1 MTDLVKAV
9 YGDLVLRPTSAT
21 TGGTTLTGL
30 DPDQPIRLII
40 PHGVVTRRHG
50 FKRDAVRSRAKAV
63 APAAMLMC
71 PAMGGDVETTKLLF
85 AAHSLDGQ
93 GIVSRGVNALLAG
106 RQPVAVPAVIR
117 PRDATEDYIYFP
129 ALQLFEDADPLVN
142 RSPVA
147 FHELAE
153 SSLILLPGSVE
164 LSDVAAITVGTSS
177 DVDAAIEEAS
187 GEGMAYITKK
197 ITVAQLVALGA
208 ATSGRIAMDD
218 AIPAGAVPLA
228 FTARNRGTAF
238 TSSGGSV
245 TQLDA
250 SIVATG
256 QTADALVGSEVGSL
270 MTAGRRG
277 GQTLGR
283 SAVAASVAPWPN
295 GAWTPEV
302 YFECNQN
309 LSTLE
314 GGDDGIEIIIV
325 YQNVTLPS

>member
-21 TGGTTLTGL
+21 QGGTTLTGL

-40 PHGVVTRRHG
+40 PHGLITRRHG
-50 FKRDAVRSRAKAV
+50 LKRDAVRSRAKAV
-63 APAAMLMC
+63 APAATVMC
-71 PAMGGDVETTKLLF
+71 PAYGGDVDTTKMLF
-85 AAHSLDGQ
+85 AAHSLDGA
-93 GIVSRGVNALLAG
+93 GVVSRGLNALAAG
-106 RQPVAVPAVIR
+106 RQPVTVPAVIR
-117 PRDATEDYIYFP
+117 PRDTTEDYIYFP
-129 ALQLFEDADPLVN
+129 ALQLFEDADPMVN
-142 RSPVA
+142 RSPLA

-153 SSLILLPGSVE
+153 SSLILVPSSVE
-164 LSDVAAITVGTSS
+164 LSDVAAWTVGTTS
-177 DVDAAIEEAS
+177 DIDAAIEEAS

-197 ITVAQLVALGA
+197 VTAAELVALGA
-208 ATSGRIAMDD
+208 ATSGRVAMDD
-218 AIPAGAVPLA
+218 AIPAGAVPIA

-238 TSSGGSV
+238 TSSAGSV

-256 QTADALVGSEVGSL
+256 QTTDALIGSEVGTL
-270 MTAGRRG
+270 MTAGIRG
-277 GQTLGR
+277 GRALDR
-283 SAVAASVAPWPN
+283 SGVAAAVAPWPN

-309 LSTLE
+309 LSTIT